1 MSSKR
6 NSSGWSRLTD
16 YESESGEKHPM
27 LLHAAGVAT
36 IAAACTNAGNAL
48 ALTLIMLLLCVGM
61 SVVYMY
67 ERGEYRQPMR
77 SVVYLVPSAMLAC
90 GCGMLLNAVSP
101 VCADSIAMY
110 LPVAAADSLVLAR
123 LQPDAP
129 FVSPS
134 RALPEALGL
143 WWMYAVMA
151 LPIGA
156 LRELLA
162 SGTLFGLRV
171 FFNVGAQ
178 RLTLPFAGF
187 LLLGFGLAIWQSRK
201 DNAAG

>member
-77 SVVYLVPSAMLAC
+77 SVVYLVPSALLAC
-90 GCGMLLNAVSP
+90 GCGMLLNAASP

-156 LRELLA
+156 LRELLT

-178 RLTLPFAGF
+178 GLTLPFAGF
-187 LLLGFGLAIWQSRK
+187 LLLGFGLAIRQSRK
-201 DNAAG
+201 DSAVR

>member
-1 MSSKR
+1 M
-6 NSSGWSRLTD
+6 
-16 YESESGEKHPM
+16 
-27 LLHAAGVAT
+27 
-36 IAAACTNAGNAL
+36 
-48 ALTLIMLLLCVGM
+48 
-61 SVVYMY
+61 VYMY

-77 SVVYLVPSAMLAC
+77 SVVYLVPSALLAC
-90 GCGMLLNAVSP
+90 GCGMLLNAASP

-156 LRELLA
+156 LRELLT

-178 RLTLPFAGF
+178 GLTLPFAGF
-187 LLLGFGLAIWQSRK
+187 LLLGFGLAIRHSLK
-201 DNAAG
+201 DSSVRSWETIFDLI

>member
-1 MSSKR
+1 MNSKR
-6 NSSGWSRLTD
+6 NSNQWTRLTD
-16 YESESGEKHPM
+16 YESENGEKHPM

-48 ALTLIMLLLCVGM
+48 ALTLTMLLLCLGM
-61 SVVYMY
+61 SVVYI
-67 ERGEYRQPMR
+67 
-77 SVVYLVPSAMLAC
+77 VPSALLLC

-129 FVSPS
+129 FVPPS
-134 RALPEALGL
+134 RALPEALRL

-151 LPIGA
+151 LPVGA
-156 LRELLA
+156 LRELWS
-162 SGTLFGLRV
+162 SGTLLGLRV

-178 RLTLPFAGF
+178 GMTLPFAGF
-187 LLLGFGLAIWQSRK
+187 LLIGFGLAIRQRRR
-201 DNAAG
+201 DNAVR

>member
-48 ALTLIMLLLCVGM
+48 ALTLIMLLRCVGM

-77 SVVYLVPSAMLAC
+77 SVVYLVPSALLAC
-90 GCGMLLNAVSP
+90 GCGMLLNAASP

-201 DNAAG
+201 GNAAG

>member
-77 SVVYLVPSAMLAC
+77 SVVYLVPSALLAC
-90 GCGMLLNAVSP
+90 GCGMLLNAASP

-201 DNAAG
+201 GNAAG

>member
-16 YESESGEKHPM
+16 YESESGQKHPM

-77 SVVYLVPSAMLAC
+77 SVVYLVPSALLAC
-90 GCGMLLNAVSP
+90 GCGMLLNAASP

-178 RLTLPFAGF
+178 RLTFPFAGF

-201 DNAAG
+201 GNAAG

>member
-48 ALTLIMLLLCVGM
+48 TLTLIMLLLCVGM

-77 SVVYLVPSAMLAC
+77 SVVYLVPSALLAC
-90 GCGMLLNAVSP
+90 GCGMLLNAASP

-156 LRELLA
+156 LRELLT

-178 RLTLPFAGF
+178 GLTLPFAGF
-187 LLLGFGLAIWQSRK
+187 LLLGFGLAIRQSRK
-201 DNAAG
+201 DSAVR

>member
-1 MSSKR
+1 MNSKR
-6 NSSGWSRLTD
+6 NSNQWTRLTD
-16 YESESGEKHPM
+16 YESENGEKHPM

-48 ALTLIMLLLCVGM
+48 ALTLTMLLLCLGM

-77 SVVYLVPSAMLAC
+77 SVVYIVPSALLLC

-129 FVSPS
+129 FVPPS
-134 RALPEALGL
+134 RALPEVLRL

-151 LPIGA
+151 LPVGA
-156 LRELLA
+156 LRELWS
-162 SGTLFGLRV
+162 SGTLLGLRV

-178 RLTLPFAGF
+178 GMTLPFAGF
-187 LLLGFGLAIWQSRK
+187 LLIGFGLAIRQRRR
-201 DNAAG
+201 DNAVR

>member
-77 SVVYLVPSAMLAC
+77 SVVYLVPSALLAC
-90 GCGMLLNAVSP
+90 GCGMLLNAASP

-162 SGTLFGLRV
+162 IGTLFGLRV

-178 RLTLPFAGF
+178 GLTLPFAGF

-201 DNAAG
+201 DSAVR

>member
-77 SVVYLVPSAMLAC
+77 SVVYLVPSALLAC
-90 GCGMLLNAVSP
+90 GCGMLLNAASP

-171 FFNVGAQ
+171 FFDVGAQ

-201 DNAAG
+201 GNAAG

>member
-36 IAAACTNAGNAL
+36 VAAACTNAGNAL

-77 SVVYLVPSAMLAC
+77 SVVYLVPSALLAC
-90 GCGMLLNAVSP
+90 GCGLLLNAVSP

-134 RALPEALGL
+134 RALPEAMGL

-178 RLTLPFAGF
+178 GLTLPFAGF

-201 DNAAG
+201 GNAAG

>member
-77 SVVYLVPSAMLAC
+77 SVVYLVPSALLAC
-90 GCGMLLNAVSP
+90 GCGMLLNA
-101 VCADSIAMY
+101 ASILLSIKFY
-110 LPVAAADSLVLAR
+110 SK
-123 LQPDAP
+123 
-129 FVSPS
+129 
-134 RALPEALGL
+134 
-143 WWMYAVMA
+143 
-151 LPIGA
+151 
-156 LRELLA
+156 RE
-162 SGTLFGLRV
+162 F
-171 FFNVGAQ
+171 
-178 RLTLPFAGF
+178 
-187 LLLGFGLAIWQSRK
+187 
-201 DNAAG
+201 

>member
-48 ALTLIMLLLCVGM
+48 TLTLIMLLLCVGM

-77 SVVYLVPSAMLAC
+77 SVVYLVPSALLAC
-90 GCGMLLNAVSP
+90 GCGMLLNAASP

-156 LRELLA
+156 LRELLT

-178 RLTLPFAGF
+178 GLTLPFAGF
-187 LLLGFGLAIWQSRK
+187 LLLGFGLALRQSRK
-201 DNAAG
+201 DSAVR